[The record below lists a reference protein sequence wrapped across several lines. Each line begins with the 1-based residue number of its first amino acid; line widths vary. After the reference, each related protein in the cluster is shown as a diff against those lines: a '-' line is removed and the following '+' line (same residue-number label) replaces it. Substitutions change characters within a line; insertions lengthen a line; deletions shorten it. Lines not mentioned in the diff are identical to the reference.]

1 MPGTRALGEENE
13 ASVGLG
19 KLYFTIKYSFEKT
32 ALIVTVNK
40 CNNPPAKDSSANT
53 SDPYVKLQLL
63 PEKQH
68 KVKTRVLRRT
78 TNPVYDE
85 DFTFYGVNFNQL
97 PVMLISLLASRDGDG
112 VTTLLHKAEE
122 KQRLLS
128 ADPDSAL
135 RGPEFRPVQPG
146 RRDRGGDGRDGE
158 PGAEGHRDL
167 PAVACQGDRASQH
180 EGNPHSM
187 EIRGGRNG
195 REHTRHLYCVS
206 S

>member
-40 CNNPPAKDSSANT
+40 CDNLPAKDSSANT

-97 PVMLISLLASRDGDG
+97 PVMLISLLACSVTGDG
-112 VTTLLHKAEE
+112 VATLLHKTEE

-128 ADPDSAL
+128 TDPDSAL
-135 RGPEFRPVQPG
+135 RGPEFRPVQP
-146 RRDRGGDGRDGE
+146 RRCRGGGHGRAG
-158 PGAEGHRDL
+158 
-167 PAVACQGDRASQH
+167 RAGLVQH
-180 EGNPHSM
+180 
-187 EIRGGRNG
+187 
-195 REHTRHLYCVS
+195 
-206 S
+206 

>member
-1 MPGTRALGEENE
+1 MAGTRALGEENE
-13 ASVGLG
+13 AAVGLG

-40 CNNPPAKDSSANT
+40 CDNLPAKDSSANT

-97 PVMLISLLASRDGDG
+97 PVMLISLLACSVTGDG
-112 VTTLLHKAEE
+112 VATLLHKTEE

-128 ADPDSAL
+128 TDPDSAL

-158 PGAEGHRDL
+158 PGAEGH
-167 PAVACQGDRASQH
+167 
-180 EGNPHSM
+180 
-187 EIRGGRNG
+187 
-195 REHTRHLYCVS
+195 
-206 S
+206 